1 MRVGSVGSANQQRPA
16 REQGVHIDLI
26 RPPFGF
32 HQSLDRVGE
41 QLGIAIIG
49 PSSRHLRSDPRG
61 PPFSSP
67 AAGLGA
73 QRAGDGLGEFEPGWI
88 VLAVGR
94 SRRLHLTRPQTSG
107 VTSPPATRKR

>member
-1 MRVGSVGSANQQRPA
+1 MRVGSVGSANQQRPT

-32 HQSLDRVGE
+32 HQSLYGVGE
-41 QLGIAIIG
+41 QLGVTIIG
-49 PSSRHLRSDPRG
+49 PSSRHLRSDPPG

-73 QRAGDGLGEFEPGWI
+73 ERSGNGLGEFEPGWI
-88 VLAVGR
+88 VLARVARG
-94 SRRLHLTRPQTSG
+94 TFT
-107 VTSPPATRKR
+107 